1 MSVAAEAESSMPQS
15 PSPALPPAL
24 PSSLLDAWLAT
35 SRRAADAAAAVHAAW
50 AKRIDIRGADEKS
63 FSDFV
68 SRVDVEAQEAAI
80 GVITRE
86 WPEHAIMAEEEEAAH
101 TAVPTDGT
109 PLWVVDPLD
118 GTTNFLHDHP
128 NYCASVAVTVDG
140 EPLAGCITCAPTGE
154 RWWARKGGGAFR
166 SGRAIRVSPIE
177 RIDQSLMATGFM
189 FRGTNQVERFAREI
203 VAVRSSGAGIRR
215 GGAAAMDLCYV
226 ADGRFEG
233 YWEGFLNPWDYAAG
247 VLIVREAGGVVTRA
261 DGSPIGLEPGSIM
274 AANSDEM
281 AAKLLALLEADAQV

>member
-1 MSVAAEAESSMPQS
+1 MSRTH
-15 PSPALPPAL
+15 SPA
-24 PSSLLDAWLAT
+24 LLDAWLGTA
-35 SRRAADAAAAVHAAW
+35 RRAANAAAAVHAAW
-50 AKRIDIRGADEKS
+50 AKRIDIRRADEKS

-68 SRVDVEAQEAAI
+68 SRVDVEAQEAAL
-80 GVITRE
+80 GVISGE
-86 WPEHAIMAEEEEAAH
+86 WPEHAIMAEEEEAAK

-140 EPLAGCITCAPTGE
+140 EPVAGCITSAPTGE
-154 RWWARKGGGAFR
+154 RWWARAGGGAFR
-166 SGRAIRVSPIE
+166 SGRPIRVSPIE
-177 RIDQSLMATGFM
+177 RVDQSLMATGFM

-247 VLIVREAGGVVTRA
+247 VLLVREAGGVVTRA
-261 DGSPIGLEPGSIM
+261 DGTPIGLEPGSIM
-274 AANSDEM
+274 AANSPRM
-281 AAKLLALLEADAQV
+281 AGTLLELLGD